1 MSRVCKSPPL
11 YNGYEVEVVN
21 KRAFFN
27 EQGAYHS
34 NIKVVTVMPAC
45 DNTNNTFDTVQSS
58 HGKPFA
64 DRGLAVLSSRA
75 THLLHDCFVLRYG
88 CEGVFTGSVRARNR
102 LSLHL
107 LSRLDTLADCLQSD
121 ISTAPVKSGSEC
133 CTETAFAEDANDVE
147 VLSRESLGEW
157 LRLSKGSK
165 AGLLDREAFDI
176 EGGLEGSESRKDGC
190 SV

>member
-11 YNGYEVEVVN
+11 YNGYEVEGVN
-21 KRAFFN
+21 ERVSFE

-34 NIKVVTVMPAC
+34 NIKVVAVMPAC
-45 DNTNNTFDTVQSS
+45 ENFDNTFNIIHSS
-58 HGKPFA
+58 HSKPFT

-75 THLLHDCFVLRYG
+75 THLLHDCFILRYG
-88 CEGVFTGSVRARNR
+88 CKGVFTGSVCARNR
-102 LSLHL
+102 LSPNL